1 MLFTFPSRYW
11 FTIGHQ
17 QYLALEDGPPS
28 FPQDS
33 TCPVVL
39 KNTGRD
45 FSFSPTGLSPSAVAL
60 SRSIQLRKSFITLW
74 QTLES
79 APCALQPQNSL
90 GSKPTELLWFGL
102 FPVRSPLLRESRLI
116 SFPRV
121 TKMFQFTRFP
131 FRYNRNAPIFIGAGC
146 PIQESPDKLAR
157 QLPEA
162 FRSLATP
169 FFGC

>member
-1 MLFTFPSRYW
+1 VLFTFPSRYW

-17 QYLALEDGPPS
+17 QCLALEDGPPY

-39 KNTGRD
+39 KNTSRD
-45 FSFSPTGLSPSAVAL
+45 FSFSSTGLSPFTVAL
-60 SRSIQLRKSFITLW
+60 SRSIRLRKSFITLW

-90 GSKPTELLWFGL
+90 GSKSTELSRFGL

-116 SFPRV
+116 SLPQV
-121 TKMFQFTRFP
+121 TKMFQFTQFP
-131 FRYNRNAPIFIGAGC
+131 LRYNRSAPILSGQVAPFGN
-146 PIQESPDKLAR
+146 P
-157 QLPEA
+157 QL
-162 FRSLATP
+162 S
-169 FFGC
+169 